1 MQPKSSCWREF
12 LQVDIGT
19 VTNGATGVSCAYK
32 QGMQVHH
39 YTEVW
44 STQQYSTDTVCQV
57 NFPNLEITLS
67 YREPKFSQVFDQV
80 TPSYNS

>member
-1 MQPKSSCWREF
+1 MSEF
-12 LQVDIGT
+12 GT
-19 VTNGATGVSCAYK
+19 VANGATGVRCINK
-32 QGMQVHH
+32 QGMQVYH
-39 YTEVW
+39 YTEVC
-44 STQQYSTDTVCQV
+44 SAQQYSTDTVCQV